1 MSEEGQNPAAPPPA
15 GPRNSNSSGGR
26 RRPGRGAAHHSDR
39 SENRRDD
46 GSIDG
51 PPRGPRGRGGGGGG
65 GGGRGGGGRG
75 GRDRQRNRSQKPKAQ
90 ASNATSGGGGQ
101 PPGTVPDGPGTSGDR
116 STGDAKGTESDAKG
130 KLVATA
136 TDEPDDGE
144 ICFICASKV
153 EHTSVAPCNHRTC
166 HICALRLRALYKTK
180 ACAHCRTESSFV
192 IFTDDPAK
200 RYEEFTPAELVR
212 TDDNLG
218 IKYEREEIFEDTV
231 ILLRYNCPDKDCDVA
246 CLGWPD
252 LHRHVKSKH
261 GKVMCDLCTRN
272 KKVFTHEHELF
283 TTSQLRKHEKY
294 GDDNPG
300 DANQSGFRGH
310 PECGF
315 CRIRFYGDDELYA
328 HCRDKHERCHIC
340 DRRSGNRQ
348 QQYYIDY
355 DALEDH
361 FQREHFLCLDKEC
374 LEKKFVVFETQ
385 MDLQAHQL
393 EVHPHGLSKDA
404 RRDARTVDMST
415 FDYRTPYQ
423 PQRQRR
429 GAGRGR
435 DPNAEPLPI
444 SSAQPL
450 RRDELAYQR
459 QLAIQSAQSV
469 TTRSFGGQL
478 TPSDTQSVRVPAR
491 AAGPTPAQAAAAAA
505 RTPPVSAMEN
515 LSIST
520 ENGPL
525 TPQEQAR
532 RLRHAA
538 VIERASNLLQN
549 DQLKIS
555 EFRTKVSNYRTSAIS
570 ATDLIDAFF
579 SLFDAPSSE
588 LGKLIKE
595 LAEIYEDESKKNG
608 LLKAWNDWRAI
619 NEDYPALPGP
629 SGVLPGLSSNTAG
642 AGGKRVLRLKSS
654 TAQSSRSAVG
664 RSGAL
669 PGSLSSGNFFPPL
682 SSSSSSAARTA
693 ASAPVW
699 GTGNPASRPP
709 AATSSTSTPSRAA
722 PRTAAPNANDTEAFP
737 ALPAAP
743 KPNTLM
749 AGLTRGTVRWNERAP
764 AVNAWGTGNA
774 SSSSS
779 AAAASASGDEPEN
792 GDLGPATGKKG
803 KGKKGKQTLFHFG

>member
-1 MSEEGQNPAAPPPA
+1 MSEGQGPAAPPPA

-26 RRPGRGAAHHSDR
+26 RRAGRGASHHSDR
-39 SENRRDD
+39 SENRRED
-46 GSIDG
+46 GTSDSQ
-51 PPRGPRGRGGGGGG
+51 PRGPKSRGG
-65 GGGRGGGGRG
+65 GGGGRG

-90 ASNATSGGGGQ
+90 ASNAASGGGGQ
-101 PPGTVPDGPGTSGDR
+101 PPGSVPDGPGTSGDR
-116 STGDAKGTESDAKG
+116 STGDARRTESEGKG
-130 KLVATA
+130 KQLVATA

-200 RYEEFTPAELVR
+200 RYEQFTEAEIAR

-231 ILLRYNCPDKDCDVA
+231 ILLRYNCPDRDCDVA

-261 GKVMCDLCTRN
+261 GKVMCDLCTRH

-300 DANQSGFRGH
+300 AADQSGFRGH

-328 HCRDKHERCHIC
+328 HCRDRHERCHIC

-348 QQYYIDY
+348 QQYFIDY

-361 FQREHFLCLDKEC
+361 FQRDHYLCPDKEC

-450 RRDELAYQR
+450 RRDEIAYQR
-459 QLAIQSAQSV
+459 QMAIQSAQSV
-469 TTRSFGGQL
+469 TTRTFGGQL
-478 TPSDTQSVRVPAR
+478 TTTSTTQSARSPR
-491 AAGPTPAQAAAAAA
+491 AADPTPAQAAAAAA
-505 RTPPVSAMEN
+505 RSPPVSEMEN
-515 LSIST
+515 LNIST
-520 ENGPL
+520 YSGPL

-538 VIERASNLLQN
+538 VIERASNLLKN
-549 DQLKIS
+549 DQLKLS

-595 LAEIYEDESKKNG
+595 LAELYEDEFKKNG

-642 AGGKRVLRLKSS
+642 AGGNRVLRLKSS

-669 PGSLSSGNFFPPL
+669 PGSLSSGNPFPPL
-682 SSSSSSAARTA
+682 SSASSSSASRTTT
-693 ASAPVW
+693 SAPVW
-699 GTGNPASRPP
+699 GTGTPASRPGV
-709 AATSSTSTPSRAA
+709 TSSTSTTTSSRSA
-722 PRTAAPNANDTEAFP
+722 PRTSAPSADDTEAFP

-749 AGLTRGTVRWNERAP
+749 AGVTRGTVRWNEHAP
-764 AVNAWGTGNA
+764 TTNAWATGTA
-774 SSSSS
+774 SSS
-779 AAAASASGDEPEN
+779 AAAASASAANDAETD
-792 GDLGPATGKKG
+792 DLGPVSTTGKKG

>member
-1 MSEEGQNPAAPPPA
+1 MEDCLTTAIMLTLE
-15 GPRNSNSSGGR
+15 NS
-26 RRPGRGAAHHSDR
+26 
-39 SENRRDD
+39 
-46 GSIDG
+46 
-51 PPRGPRGRGGGGGG
+51 
-65 GGGRGGGGRG
+65 
-75 GRDRQRNRSQKPKAQ
+75 
-90 ASNATSGGGGQ
+90 
-101 PPGTVPDGPGTSGDR
+101 
-116 STGDAKGTESDAKG
+116 
-130 KLVATA
+130 
-136 TDEPDDGE
+136 
-144 ICFICASKV
+144 
-153 EHTSVAPCNHRTC
+153 
-166 HICALRLRALYKTK
+166 
-180 ACAHCRTESSFV
+180 
-192 IFTDDPAK
+192 
-200 RYEEFTPAELVR
+200 
-212 TDDNLG
+212 
-218 IKYEREEIFEDTV
+218 
-231 ILLRYNCPDKDCDVA
+231 
-246 CLGWPD
+246 
-252 LHRHVKSKH
+252 
-261 GKVMCDLCTRN
+261 DLCTRH

-300 DANQSGFRGH
+300 AADQSGFKGH

-328 HCRDKHERCHIC
+328 HCRDRHERCHIC

-348 QQYYIDY
+348 QQYFIDY

-361 FQREHFLCLDKEC
+361 FQRDHFLCPDKEC

-450 RRDELAYQR
+450 RRDEIAYQR
-459 QLAIQSAQSV
+459 QMAIQSAQSV
-469 TTRSFGGQL
+469 TTRTFGGQL
-478 TPSDTQSVRVPAR
+478 TTSTTQTARSPAR
-491 AAGPTPAQAAAAAA
+491 PADPTPAQAAAAAA
-505 RTPPVSAMEN
+505 SAARSLPVSAMEN
-515 LSIST
+515 LNISADS
-520 ENGPL
+520 GPS

-538 VIERASNLLQN
+538 VIERASNLLKN

-595 LAEIYEDESKKNG
+595 LAELYEDESKKNG

-642 AGGKRVLRLKSS
+642 AGGSRVLRLKSS

-669 PGSLSSGNFFPPL
+669 PGSLSGNPFPPL
-682 SSSSSSAARTA
+682 SSASSSRTTT
-693 ASAPVW
+693 SAPVW
-699 GTGNPASRPP
+699 GIGTPASRP
-709 AATSSTSTPSRAA
+709 AVTTGTSITTTSSRSA
-722 PRTAAPNANDTEAFP
+722 PRTSALSANDTEAFP

-749 AGLTRGTVRWNERAP
+749 AGVTRGTVRWNERAP
-764 AVNAWGTGNA
+764 TTNAWATGTA
-774 SSSSS
+774 SSS
-779 AAAASASGDEPEN
+779 AAAAAAAAETEETDDLG
-792 GDLGPATGKKG
+792 LGPATTGKKG